1 MMNER
6 DHIEAAARL
15 LDGDDHAMND
25 HLHGQPPGLSDK
37 TDLTAAIAWIRTVTP
52 TDEPWKAQDLVD
64 DPDDWTDTDEAI
76 AAILNAV
83 VSGDLVPAARR
94 PTVAGGNGS
103 AVRGW

>member
-1 MMNER
+1 MTTER
-6 DHIEAAARL
+6 DHIETAARL
-15 LDGDDHAMND
+15 LDGDAHAMND
-25 HLHGQPPGLSDK
+25 HLHGQAATTP
-37 TDLTAAIAWIRTVTP
+37 DLTAAIALIRSVTP

-103 AVRGW
+103 AVRGR